1 MRIFCISSSLYKRKK
16 SLWKQTGRVRV
27 PVFSSYL
34 LKRVKHDLYV
44 KFQRPRLFRALVH
57 CFCYKKKKSFFFW
70 SSSFKSSNY
79 QTKHAISRHNQQ
91 ENTPSTKTTETNLI
105 IVAFL
110 CERLEKLENQIHKL
124 ALVGNTKGWRY
135 RERVCVCIAER
146 NGANDLFAVAR
157 ENRLMNQHYS
167 RRGRVAAQQRKSRE

>member
-1 MRIFCISSSLYKRKK
+1 MNENFLHIKELVQEEKELMKTNREGPSPCFFILFTKK
-16 SLWKQTGRVRV
+16 SKARPLCKISATSII
-27 PVFSSYL
+27 PSSRTLFL
-34 LKRVKHDLYV
+34 L
-44 KFQRPRLFRALVH
+44 QE
-57 CFCYKKKKSFFFW
+57 KKSFFFW

-124 ALVGNTKGWRY
+124 ALVGSTKGWRY
-135 RERVCVCIAER
+135 RERVCVC
-146 NGANDLFAVAR
+146 V
-157 ENRLMNQHYS
+157 YS
-167 RRGRVAAQQRKSRE
+167 